1 MSLAERLIVRLF
13 MSRGCSSRSGDRCT
27 RLWLSRRSQGPFLLG
42 VYPPLHANSRSCRC
56 SRVRPACGNIR
67 RLRKDN
73 ARLRCIRHPLSHVL
87 SRALDRQAVYVP
99 VVASLGRVTGVP
111 GCGYQAFARGVSLR
125 RVSAIMRDQQIMKTL
140 LGRGTIMPDKGVP
153 TFFCVY
159 S

>member
-1 MSLAERLIVRLF
+1 
-13 MSRGCSSRSGDRCT
+13 MSRGCSSGLGDRCT

-67 RLRKDN
+67 RLRTDN